1 MSRVF
6 ARLGLLALA
15 VIGLAG
21 CGESG
26 GPSVEYVEGVVTLD
40 GTPIEGVD
48 VSFSPVNPNSGTP
61 AVGKSDAKGVFK
73 LTAIQGGK
81 VGGGTGV
88 GEYQVTFSKI
98 KASGQSD
105 VTKTSDPNYGKYDTT
120 QRPQV
125 TQTEYI
131 VPQKY
136 GNPATSG
143 FTVKVEK
150 GSNKGDKFKFDLSSK

>member
-1 MSRVF
+1 MSSVSVRFGLLVLSL
-6 ARLGLLALA
+6 LGLL
-15 VIGLAG
+15 G
-21 CGESG
+21 CGEPS

-40 GTPIEGVD
+40 GTPIEGVT
-48 VSFSPVNPNSGTP
+48 VSFSPVKEDAGTP
-61 AVGKSDAKGVFK
+61 AVGTTDASGVFK

-81 VGGGTGV
+81 VGGGTAV
-88 GEYQVTFSKI
+88 GEYEVTFTKI

-105 VTKTSDPNYGKYDTT
+105 VTKSSDPNYGKSDTT
-120 QRPQV
+120 QRPQA

-136 GNPATSG
+136 GNADTSG

-150 GSNKGDKFKFDLSSK
+150 GTNKGDKFKFDLKSE